1 MNRTV
6 IKILCIVSGILF
18 VIFTALTILS
28 VTTELK
34 QINQRGGIIG
44 GADAHTVTFLVQ
56 KTAWFDAAILAVLA
70 FAATGLMLIF
80 GRKQKR

>member
-6 IKILCIVSGILF
+6 LKILCIVSGILF

-44 GADAHTVTFLVQ
+44 GADGRTVTFLVQ
-56 KTAWFDAAILAVLA
+56 KPP
-70 FAATGLMLIF
+70 GSM
-80 GRKQKR
+80 